1 MVTKGV
7 TEYES
12 NQLFNLITKEN
23 ETAKSKER
31 RFLLD
36 DKVRNQVFEKIFCSN
51 KYLNFDKM
59 NLKGFSCFKKL
70 FLIVNEEDKVIEP
83 AREDRVSVININ
95 NLKGLNTLWGI
106 AVYSEVSNVKEQSRD
121 FLVDIYLNVKTKSS
135 QQRKQINENFQQIC
149 FDYIKKLTDKPEL
162 QLNGLR
168 LIRNFI
174 SRFDG
179 DHIVDEDLSKYP
191 Q

>member
-1 MVTKGV
+1 MIVYSKATLSFEHIELMFQLMVTKGV

-70 FLIVNEEDKVIEP
+70 FMIVNEEDKVIEP
-83 AREDRVSVININ
+83 TREDRISVINLN

-106 AVYSEVSNVKEQSRD
+106 AVYSEVNKVKELSRD
-121 FLVDIYLNVKTKSS
+121 FLVDIFLNVKVKSP
-135 QQRKQINENFQQIC
+135 QHRK
-149 FDYIKKLTDKPEL
+149 
-162 QLNGLR
+162 
-168 LIRNFI
+168 
-174 SRFDG
+174 
-179 DHIVDEDLSKYP
+179 
-191 Q
+191 

>member
-23 ETAKSKER
+23 EIAKSKER

-59 NLKGFSCFKKL
+59 NLRGFSCFKKL
-70 FLIVNEEDKVIEP
+70 FLIVNEEEKAIEP
-83 AREDRVSVININ
+83 SREDRVSVLNLN

-106 AVYSEVSNVKEQSRD
+106 AVYSEVPNVKDFSRD
-121 FLVDIYLNVKTKSS
+121 FLVDIYLNVKTKSP
-135 QQRKQINENFQQIC
+135 QQ
-149 FDYIKKLTDKPEL
+149 KK
-162 QLNGLR
+162 
-168 LIRNFI
+168 
-174 SRFDG
+174 
-179 DHIVDEDLSKYP
+179 
-191 Q
+191 

>member
-1 MVTKGV
+1 
-7 TEYES
+7 
-12 NQLFNLITKEN
+12 
-23 ETAKSKER
+23 
-31 RFLLD
+31 
-36 DKVRNQVFEKIFCSN
+36 
-51 KYLNFDKM
+51 M

-135 QQRKQINENFQQIC
+135 QQRK
-149 FDYIKKLTDKPEL
+149 
-162 QLNGLR
+162 
-168 LIRNFI
+168 
-174 SRFDG
+174 
-179 DHIVDEDLSKYP
+179 
-191 Q
+191 

>member
-1 MVTKGV
+1 LIIYSKATLSFDHIELMFQLMVTKGV

-23 ETAKSKER
+23 EIAKSKER

-59 NLKGFSCFKKL
+59 NLRGFSCFKKL
-70 FLIVNEEDKVIEP
+70 FLIVNEEEKAIEP
-83 AREDRVSVININ
+83 SREDRVSVLNLN

-106 AVYSEVSNVKEQSRD
+106 AVYSEVPNVKDFSRD
-121 FLVDIYLNVKTKSS
+121 FLVDIYLNVKTKSP
-135 QQRKQINENFQQIC
+135 QQ
-149 FDYIKKLTDKPEL
+149 KK
-162 QLNGLR
+162 
-168 LIRNFI
+168 
-174 SRFDG
+174 
-179 DHIVDEDLSKYP
+179 
-191 Q
+191 

>member
-70 FLIVNEEDKVIEP
+70 FMIVNEEDKVIEP
-83 AREDRVSVININ
+83 TREDRISVINLN

-106 AVYSEVSNVKEQSRD
+106 AVYSEVNKVKELSRD
-121 FLVDIYLNVKTKSS
+121 FLVDIFLNVKVKSP
-135 QQRKQINENFQQIC
+135 QHRK
-149 FDYIKKLTDKPEL
+149 
-162 QLNGLR
+162 
-168 LIRNFI
+168 
-174 SRFDG
+174 
-179 DHIVDEDLSKYP
+179 
-191 Q
+191 

>member
-1 MVTKGV
+1 MIIYSKATLSFDHIELMFQLMVTKGV

-23 ETAKSKER
+23 EIAKSKER

-59 NLKGFSCFKKL
+59 NLRGFSCFKKL
-70 FLIVNEEDKVIEP
+70 FLIVNEEEKAIEP
-83 AREDRVSVININ
+83 SREDRVSVLNLN

-106 AVYSEVSNVKEQSRD
+106 AVYSEVPNVKDFSRD
-121 FLVDIYLNVKTKSS
+121 FLVDIYLNVKTKSP
-135 QQRKQINENFQQIC
+135 QQ
-149 FDYIKKLTDKPEL
+149 KK
-162 QLNGLR
+162 
-168 LIRNFI
+168 
-174 SRFDG
+174 
-179 DHIVDEDLSKYP
+179 
-191 Q
+191 